1 MITLPENPNI
11 PWLKNTMRELGLNSD
26 RVTDDMC
33 FAEFF
38 KAYPEYVAA
47 AKRLVD
53 RSEGAKAL
61 FAVRMFEAG
70 VVDAEWTDAII
81 ATDSAT
87 HVNTLILLT
96 SKIKDRDV
104 ILASRYSEL
113 ASQKTEAQLESILGS
128 VK

>member
-38 KAYPEYVAA
+38 KAYPEYIPA
-47 AKRLVD
+47 AKRLVE

-61 FAVRMFEAG
+61 FAVRMYEAG
-70 VVDAEWTDAII
+70 VVDADWTDFII
-81 ATDSAT
+81 ATDTTT
-87 HVNTLILLT
+87 HVNTLILLA
-96 SKIKDRDV
+96 SKIKDKDV
-104 ILASRYSEL
+104 ILSSRYSEL
-113 ASQKTEAQLESILGS
+113 ASEKSETELASILGGLL
-128 VK
+128 